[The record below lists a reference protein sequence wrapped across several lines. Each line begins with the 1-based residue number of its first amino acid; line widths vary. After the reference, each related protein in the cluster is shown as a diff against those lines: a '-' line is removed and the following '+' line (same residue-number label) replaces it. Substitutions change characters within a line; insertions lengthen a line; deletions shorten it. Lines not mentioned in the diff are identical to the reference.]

1 MRFLV
6 RLSAVGVNLFIAV
19 LTFSACTPPLSEV
32 LLLWDFLLA
41 YGIHMN
47 ILAIISQLIILR
59 DDILQHP
66 SYCPVQEHI

>member
-1 MRFLV
+1 MYTHSRITL
-6 RLSAVGVNLFIAV
+6 ITAV

-59 DDILQHP
+59 DEILQHP
-66 SYCPVQEHI
+66 SYNSSQEKWLTLDR